1 MLEEVTMRRN
11 GLILLVVG
19 VIVFLVASSQR
30 QGYDSVEGV
39 LKTTFSKSERG
50 KSDLA
55 DMARW
60 AGLGLAAVG
69 LVLAVLPARK
79 G

>member
-1 MLEEVTMRRN
+1 MRRN
-11 GLILLVVG
+11 GLILLAIG

-30 QGYDSVEGV
+30 SGYDSVEGV
-39 LKTTFSKSERG
+39 LKTTFSKNERG

-55 DMARW
+55 DTGRW
-60 AGLGLAAVG
+60 LGIGIAAVG
-69 LVLAVLPARK
+69 LVLVVLPVRK

>member
-1 MLEEVTMRRN
+1 MQRN

-19 VIVFLVASSQR
+19 VLVFLFASSRRNSYQ
-30 QGYDSVEGV
+30 SVEGV

-50 KSDLA
+50 KSNLA
-55 DMARW
+55 DTGRW
-60 AGLGLAAVG
+60 LGLGIAAVG
-69 LVLAVLPARK
+69 LILVVLPQRK

>member
-1 MLEEVTMRRN
+1 MRRN
-11 GLILLVVG
+11 GLILLAIGVV
-19 VIVFLVASSQR
+19 VFLVASSQR
-30 QGYDSVEGV
+30 KGYDSVEGV

-55 DMARW
+55 DTGRW
-60 AGLGLAAVG
+60 LGIGVAAVG
-69 LVLAVLPARK
+69 LVLVFLPERK

>member
-1 MLEEVTMRRN
+1 MRRN
-11 GLILLVVG
+11 GLILLAIGVV
-19 VIVFLVASSQR
+19 VFLVASSQR
-30 QGYDSVEGV
+30 RSYDSVEGV

-55 DMARW
+55 DTGRW
-60 AGLGLAAVG
+60 LGLGVAAVG
-69 LVLAVLPARK
+69 LVLVVLPERK

>member
-1 MLEEVTMRRN
+1 MRRY
-11 GLILLVVG
+11 GLILLAVG
-19 VIVFLVASSQR
+19 VVFFLVASSQR
-30 QGYDSVEGV
+30 KSYDSVEGV

-55 DMARW
+55 DTGRW
-60 AGLGLAAVG
+60 LGVGVAVVG
-69 LVLAVLPARK
+69 LVMALLPQRK

>member
-1 MLEEVTMRRN
+1 MRRN
-11 GLILLVVG
+11 GLILLAIG

-30 QGYDSVEGV
+30 SGYDSVEGV
-39 LKTTFSKSERG
+39 LKTTFSKNERG

-55 DMARW
+55 DTGRW
-60 AGLGLAAVG
+60 LGIGIAAVG
-69 LVLAVLPARK
+69 LVLVVLPARK

>member
-1 MLEEVTMRRN
+1 MRRN
-11 GLILLVVG
+11 GLILLAIG

-30 QGYDSVEGV
+30 KSYDSVEGV
-39 LKTTFSKSERG
+39 LKMTFSKDERG

-55 DMARW
+55 NTGRW
-60 AGLGLAAVG
+60 LGLGVAAVG
-69 LVLAVLPARK
+69 LVLVVLPERK

>member
-1 MLEEVTMRRN
+1 MRRN
-11 GLILLVVG
+11 GLILLAIGVV
-19 VIVFLVASSQR
+19 VFLVASSQR
-30 QGYDSVEGV
+30 RSYDSVEGV

-55 DMARW
+55 DMGRW
-60 AGLGLAAVG
+60 LGLGVAAVG
-69 LVLAVLPARK
+69 LILVVLPERK

>member
-1 MLEEVTMRRN
+1 MRRN
-11 GLILLVVG
+11 GLILLAIGVV
-19 VIVFLVASSQR
+19 VFLVASSQR
-30 QGYDSVEGV
+30 RSYDSVEGV

-55 DMARW
+55 DTGRW
-60 AGLGLAAVG
+60 LGLGLAAVG
-69 LVLAVLPARK
+69 LVLVVLPERK

>member
-1 MLEEVTMRRN
+1 
-11 GLILLVVG
+11 LILLAIGVV
-19 VIVFLVASSQR
+19 VFLVASSQR
-30 QGYDSVEGV
+30 KSYDSVEGV

-55 DMARW
+55 DTGRW
-60 AGLGLAAVG
+60 LGLGIAAVG
-69 LVLAVLPARK
+69 LVLVVLPERK

>member
-1 MLEEVTMRRN
+1 MRRN
-11 GLILLVVG
+11 GLILLAIGVV
-19 VIVFLVASSQR
+19 VFLVASSQR
-30 QGYDSVEGV
+30 RSYDSVEGV

-55 DMARW
+55 DTGRW
-60 AGLGLAAVG
+60 LGLGIAAVG
-69 LVLAVLPARK
+69 LVLVVLPERK

>member
-1 MLEEVTMRRN
+1 MRRN

-19 VIVFLVASSQR
+19 LAVFFFASSQR
-30 QGYDSVEGV
+30 SGYQSVEGAF
-39 LKTTFSKSERG
+39 KTTFSKSERS

-55 DMARW
+55 DTGRW
-60 AGLGLAAVG
+60 VGLGVAVVG
-69 LVLAVLPARK
+69 LAMVFLPQRK

>member
-1 MLEEVTMRRN
+1 MRRN
-11 GLILLVVG
+11 GLILFAIGVV
-19 VIVFLVASSQR
+19 VFLVASSQR
-30 QGYDSVEGV
+30 KSYDSIEGV

-55 DMARW
+55 DTGRW
-60 AGLGLAAVG
+60 VGLGLAAVG
-69 LVLAVLPARK
+69 LVLVVLPERK

>member
-1 MLEEVTMRRN
+1 MRRS
-11 GLILLVVG
+11 GLILLAIGIV
-19 VIVFLVASSQR
+19 VFLVASSQR
-30 QGYDSVEGV
+30 RSYDSVEGV

-55 DMARW
+55 DTGRW
-60 AGLGLAAVG
+60 VGLGLAAVG
-69 LVLAVLPARK
+69 LVLVVLPERK

>member
-1 MLEEVTMRRN
+1 MRRN
-11 GLILLVVG
+11 GLILLVIG
-19 VIVFLVASSQR
+19 VVVFLVASSQR
-30 QGYDSVEGV
+30 KSYDSVEGV

-55 DMARW
+55 DTGRW
-60 AGLGLAAVG
+60 VGLGIAAVG
-69 LVLAVLPARK
+69 LVLVVLPERK

>member
-1 MLEEVTMRRN
+1 MRRN
-11 GLILLVVG
+11 GLILLAIG

-30 QGYDSVEGV
+30 SGYDSVEGV
-39 LKTTFSKSERG
+39 LKTTFSKNERG

-55 DMARW
+55 DMGRW
-60 AGLGLAAVG
+60 LGIGVAAVG
-69 LVLAVLPARK
+69 LVLVVLPARK

>member
-1 MLEEVTMRRN
+1 MRRN
-11 GLILLVVG
+11 GLILLAIGVV
-19 VIVFLVASSQR
+19 VFLVASSQR
-30 QGYDSVEGV
+30 KSYDSVEGV

-55 DMARW
+55 DTGRW
-60 AGLGLAAVG
+60 LGLGIAAVG
-69 LVLAVLPARK
+69 LVLVVLPERK